1 MSCSGQFG
9 TLEAPITAPRIAR
22 ATLLHTDGRL
32 TTTENATKTVS
43 IAPGGAFTADSKA
56 AAHAAAAAAAAWL
69 TGHSRRRWHVAGHAA
84 ARQPGAAAA
93 LRAEAEA
100 EFKADRAKRP
110 AVAANP
116 SRRPNVAQC
125 GLTDGASI

>member
-1 MSCSGQFG
+1 M
-9 TLEAPITAPRIAR
+9 TLGDSLRRAHHGATSATRAR
-22 ATLLHTDGRL
+22 TATLTDGRL

-43 IAPGGAFTADSKA
+43 FAPGGAFTADSKA
-56 AAHAAAAAAAAWL
+56 AAHAAAAAWL
-69 TGHSRRRWHVAGHAA
+69 TGHSRRRWHVAGNAA